1 MYRDDAIEKLETARK
16 KLQYVEERLSQPLEI
31 WERAE
36 YAQVAA
42 DLKSEI
48 AKREKHISHMDDM
61 YPGGIVG
68 SW

>member
-1 MYRDDAIEKLETARK
+1 MYRDEKVRQLQDVKNQLAYVETA
-16 KLQYVEERLSQPLEI
+16 LTQPLEI

-36 YAQVAA
+36 YLQAAA
-42 DLKSEI
+42 DYRTEI
-48 AKREKHISHMDDM
+48 AKREKHIALMDDM